1 MDFHLQTVGT
11 GGHSGDHHRLNQI
24 GLAGG
29 VAGVHDDGQM
39 GLFVDDRHSGEVEG
53 VAGVLLKG
61 ADAPLAENDLLVAAG
76 HDILC
81 GHDPLLDGVAQA
93 ALEQNRLVHLTHGLE
108 QLEILHVAGTDL
120 YHVHI
125 FLKLRDPVLAHQ
137 LGHDGHSGG
146 LPCLDHI
153 EDALGLQTLE
163 GVGRGAGLISAA
175 AEQACTARLYA
186 VGNAQC
192 LLLALDAAG
201 ACHHGDLL
209 APADLHAAAVDDGIG
224 GVKQAVGPLIG
235 GGHAGDVVDPG
246 VGQHVALIDLG
257 GIAHQAEHIV
267 ILAGD
272 QGHIQALLLEFVYDL
287 FQLFLGGAFFGR
299 NDHLVSFPFCFVSML
314 SVLLHSLP
322 YLPRAPPSGELA
334 SECETERVVTAPGAS
349 ARRHPAG
356 AAAQGRRRHG
366 DIR

>member
-1 MDFHLQTVGT
+1 MD
-11 GGHSGDHHRLNQI
+11 
-24 GLAGG
+24 
-29 VAGVHDDGQM
+29 
-39 GLFVDDRHSGEVEG
+39 
-53 VAGVLLKG
+53 
-61 ADAPLAENDLLVAAG
+61 
-76 HDILC
+76 
-81 GHDPLLDGVAQA
+81 
-93 ALEQNRLVHLTHGLE
+93 LTHGLE

-146 LPCLDHI
+146 LPGLDHI

-224 GVKQAVGPLIG
+224 GVEQAVGPLIG
-235 GGHAGDVVDPG
+235 SGHAGDVVDPG

-257 GIAHQAEHIV
+257 GIAHQTEHIV

-299 NDHLVSFPFCFVSML
+299 NDHLF
-314 SVLLHSLP
+314 
-322 YLPRAPPSGELA
+322 
-334 SECETERVVTAPGAS
+334 
-349 ARRHPAG
+349 
-356 AAAQGRRRHG
+356 
-366 DIR
+366 

>member
-1 MDFHLQTVGT
+1 
-11 GGHSGDHHRLNQI
+11 
-24 GLAGG
+24 
-29 VAGVHDDGQM
+29 M
-39 GLFVDDRHSGEVEG
+39 GLFVDDGHSGEVEG

-61 ADAPLAENDLLVAAG
+61 ADAPLAENNLLVAAG

-120 YHVHI
+120 HHVHI

-146 LPCLDHI
+146 LPGLDHI

-192 LLLALDAAG
+192 LLFALDAAG

-209 APADLHAAAVDDGIG
+209 APADLHAAAVDDRVC
-224 GVKQAVGPLIG
+224 GVEQAVCALIG
-235 GGHAGDVVDPG
+235 RGHAGNVVDPR
-246 VGQHVALIDLG
+246 VCQHVPLVDLG
-257 GIAHQAEHIV
+257 GVAHQTEHIV
-267 ILAGD
+267 VLAGD
-272 QGHIQALLLEFVYDL
+272 QGHVQTLLFEFVDDL
-287 FQLFLGGAFFGR
+287 FQLLFGSAFFGGD
-299 NDHLVSFPFCFVSML
+299 DHGRSFLSCLFYITICALVEP
-314 SVLLHSLP
+314 SVRS
-322 YLPRAPPSGELA
+322 SWA
-334 SECETERVVTAPGAS
+334 SQMQACR
-349 ARRHPAG
+349 
-356 AAAQGRRRHG
+356 
-366 DIR
+366 